1 MIGKV
6 DSLSSGILGEMR
18 PYLVYTPP
26 SYNDTTATPQHY
38 PVLYI
43 LDGDAHFHSVTG
55 LIQIPGTGV
64 NGTYVVPEMIV
75 VAIPNTDRMRDM
87 TPTNTEIGFDG
98 KPQPGFRTSGGMPAF
113 LRFIER
119 ADPTRRVAV
128 PDHALPNLRRA
139 FTGWDHDAQRP
150 LHNAADVPCIRRH
163 RSQPLLGSAD
173 DAAQSEGILS
183 FARLEGKALY
193 LAQAFRFIFDGYSVP
208 LLQVIDQPGL
218 LLEHFRSVS
227 ARIGATFSPSEGMVR
242 QLAQITLTR
251 DTAKA
256 NRNGRGVAGPLP
268 GEFPVLRVPG

>member
-55 LIQIPGTGV
+55 LIQILGTGV

-113 LRFIER
+113 LRFIESELIPR
-119 ADPTRRVAV
+119 VESQYRTMPYRIFVGHSLGGITTLNAIYTMPQTFHAYVAIDPSLSWDQQTM
-128 PDHALPNLRRA
+128 LRRA
-139 FTGWDHDAQRP
+139 K
-150 LHNAADVPCIRRH
+150 
-163 RSQPLLGSAD
+163 
-173 DAAQSEGILS
+173 E
-183 FARLEGKALY
+183 Y
-193 LAQAFRFIFDGYSVP
+193 
-208 LLQVIDQPGL
+208 
-218 LLEHFRSVS
+218 FRSPDSQEKRSTSRRPSDSSSMATVS
-227 ARIGATFSPSEGMVR
+227 RCSR
-242 QLAQITLTR
+242 
-251 DTAKA
+251 
-256 NRNGRGVAGPLP
+256 
-268 GEFPVLRVPG
+268 